1 MPTVVTPTHFHAV
14 IETRLAESAK
24 AADQLRVQA
33 RELLVGA
40 VADAYQFGL
49 TQREISASLGRS
61 QPEVSRLLKL
71 SSPRFNPK
79 TDLGRKLVRHRHQVL
94 SEVEKAGASN
104 VRVFGSVARGEDGP
118 SSDIDLLID
127 IESPFT
133 LVDLA
138 RLQREIQ
145 GVLDHDVDVIPSRGL
160 KGKIRSSALEEAV
173 AL

>member
-14 IETRLAESAK
+14 IERRLAESAET
-24 AADQLRVQA
+24 AEQLRAQA
-33 RELLVGA
+33 RELLVNS
-40 VADAYQFGL
+40 VADAHQAGM

-71 SSPRFNPK
+71 SPPRFKPK
-79 TDLGRKLVRHRHQVL
+79 TELGRKLVRHRHLVL
-94 SEVEKAGASN
+94 AEVQNAGASN

-118 SSDIDLLID
+118 ASDIDLLID

-138 RLQREIQ
+138 RLQREIHK
-145 GVLDHDVDVIPSRGL
+145 VLDHDVDVIPSRGL
-160 KGKIRSSALEEAV
+160 RGKIRSSALEEAV
-173 AL
+173 GL

>member
-1 MPTVVTPTHFHAV
+1 MATSVESVRAPEVITHRLEQSA
-14 IETRLAESAK
+14 ETADRLRA
-24 AADQLRVQA
+24 QA
-33 RELLVGA
+33 RDLLIDV
-40 VADAYQFGL
+40 VADAHQLGM

-71 SSPRFNPK
+71 APPRFMPK
-79 TDLGRKLVRHRHQVL
+79 TELGRKLVEHRYPIL
-94 SEVEKAGASN
+94 IEVEKAGASN

-118 SSDIDLLID
+118 ESDVDLLID

-138 RLQREIQ
+138 RLQMAVQE
-145 GVLDHDVDVIPSRGL
+145 VLQHDVDVIPSRGL
-160 KGKIRSSALEEAV
+160 RGKIRSSAFEEAI